1 MTLQLRICPSDF
13 LAERDQSVA
22 VTMGGGDFIEKGP
35 GTLAHERPSSRAM
48 NVTEIRH
55 GTVRVY

>member
-1 MTLQLRICPSDF
+1 MALQLGICPPDL

-22 VTMGGGDFIEKGP
+22 VTMGSGDFIEKGP
-35 GTLAHERPSSRAM
+35 DTLAHERPSSRAM
-48 NVTEIRH
+48 NITEIRH